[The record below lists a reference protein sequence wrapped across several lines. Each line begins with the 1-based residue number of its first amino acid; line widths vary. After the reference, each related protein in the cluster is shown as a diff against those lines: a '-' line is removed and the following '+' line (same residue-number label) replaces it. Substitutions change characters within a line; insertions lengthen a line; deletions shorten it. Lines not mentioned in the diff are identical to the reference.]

1 MAANAK
7 NDDIPRSMRQI
18 IQRKFVDDVLG
29 AAAASSSTGWM
40 ILVMDERATRIISS
54 ALSMYDVME
63 NRITLVEPLAR
74 NRQPFREMEVLYVA
88 SPTEDSVRLIVADF
102 DSDSHAKY
110 SDVHLFFLDKVSLD
124 VMQLIQFSPTLLNRI
139 KTFKEINLN
148 FLSAESNVF
157 NLDHPETLI
166 KLYKTPSDPTHPL
179 KLARELATMC
189 ITLNE
194 FPIIRYQESSRVA
207 REIAIAVQNI
217 LTDLKK
223 SDRSGNFWFH
233 GDNGHTERERGQL
246 LVLDRTFDLVSPLMH
261 DYTYQA
267 MIHDLL
273 PVRENVLTYKLDT
286 NAGTT
291 IEKTA
296 LLSDNDELWVEFRYQ
311 HIARVIASIKDR
323 MSDIIQHNAG
333 AALSK
338 HSGAD
343 MSIMSMAQ
351 AIKELPEYRET
362 MSKLSQHVQMSQK
375 CMDSFGAM
383 NLLTLSQLEQTMTTG
398 MDEDGKD
405 VKQPTVVKM
414 LSDQLRTGAL
424 STLQKLRL
432 LTIFFLTHR
441 SVSQEERRQ
450 LMTDAQLSGSEQQV
464 LVNFERMYIPQ
475 AAVAVAQTAS
485 PRSSMFKLF
494 KSSTTSNKAAATPE
508 DEYSDTRHI
517 CELRTILD
525 ALFAGSLD
533 SGKYPTVG
541 NVVESG
547 SASTASKSVRRQGGG
562 TAKWGKATQQ
572 TFTGRRTMVFIA
584 GGVGYNEL
592 RVAHEVMTSNSK
604 EVVVGSSHLVSPNE
618 YLRDVAGLHD
628 ESAALIAGLTKSDTL
643 SL

>member
-1 MAANAK
+1 MASNLK
-7 NDDIPRSMRQI
+7 TDDFPRTMRQI
-18 IQRKFVDDVLG
+18 IQKKFVDDVLG
-29 AAAASSSTGWM
+29 AAAAASSTGWM

-74 NRQPFREMEVLYVA
+74 NRQPFREMEVLYII
-88 SPTEDSVRLIVADF
+88 SPTEASVRLIIADF
-102 DSDSHAKY
+102 ESDSHAKY

-157 NLDHPETLI
+157 HLDHSETLI
-166 KLYKTPSDPTHPL
+166 KLYKTPSDPSHPV

-194 FPIIRYQESSRVA
+194 FPVIRFQESSRVA
-207 REIAIAVQNI
+207 REIANAVQSI
-217 LTDLKK
+217 LTEFKNSDK
-223 SDRSGNFWFH
+223 SGSHWFH
-233 GDNGHTERERGQL
+233 GDGGHTERERGQL
-246 LVLDRTFDLVSPLMH
+246 LVLDRSFDLVSPLMH

-273 PVRENVLTYKLDT
+273 PVRENVLTYKVDT
-286 NAGTT
+286 NGGAS

-338 HSGAD
+338 HHGAD
-343 MSIMSMAQ
+343 MSITSMAQ

-383 NLLTLSQLEQTMTTG
+383 NLLALSQLEQTMSTG
-398 MDEDGKD
+398 VDEEGKE
-405 VKQPTVVKM
+405 VKQPAVVKL
-414 LSDQLRTGAL
+414 LSDHLRLGTL

-441 SVSQEERRQ
+441 SVTQEERRF

-464 LVNFERMYIPQ
+464 LVNFERLLIPQ
-475 AAVAVAQTAS
+475 AVAPAS
-485 PRSSMFKLF
+485 HQAAAPKSSLFKLF
-494 KSSTTSNKAAATPE
+494 KSSTPTKHAPTPE
-508 DEYSDTRHI
+508 GEYSDSRHV

-525 ALFAGSLD
+525 ALISGTLD
-533 SGKYPTVG
+533 ASKYPNVG
-541 NVVESG
+541 LVVDSG
-547 SASTASKSVRRQGGG
+547 SASAAPKSVRRAGA
-562 TAKWGKATQQ
+562 TAKWSKPTQQ
-572 TFTGRRTMVFIA
+572 TFTGRRTMVFVA

-592 RVAHEVMTSNSK
+592 RAAYDVMTSNSK
-604 EVVVGSSHLVSPNE
+604 EVVVGSSHLVSPND
-618 YLRDVAGLHD
+618 YLRDVAGIND
-628 ESAALIAGLTKSDTL
+628 ESAAVMAQLTKTDTFAL
-643 SL
+643 